1 MDITKLKP
9 VPKNIIEKMKKADRK
24 YYLFPCNSNR
34 FYSYLT
40 TIDRELVKVTVAVKT
55 ARDVFYFKQ
64 VAVHGIRSMKCWV
77 RDIEYNCYTGM
88 GFNVGWY
95 EEYASQRRK
104 PFEDGKWYEC
114 ERRYYNPYSL
124 LVNENYLNRFAK
136 YKYSA
141 YDKFN
146 GKCVLEYLRIYEEY
160 PETEYL
166 LKAGI
171 SSYLVMKKSFLKKLK
186 TDKNFKKWLISHKN
200 ELFDSYYSLDAI
212 TEAYKHNTDISETQ
226 RLLQWLKEVKEKYIY
241 KTLAEYFKNNKQ
253 WLKLMRYLKEQSA
266 DTQSYYDYITA
277 CKELDVNLIENKNLF
292 PREFKRMHD
301 TRIEE
306 FHHKKA
312 LIDEQ
317 KRKELYEKFAV
328 ISAKYLPL
336 EHRKNPQFVA
346 FIPKSPA
353 DLITEGEILHHCV
366 GRMGYDQRFAEE
378 KSIIIFIRSAQ
389 DPQTPFVTVEYSPE
403 KHKILQCHGNNNT
416 APREEVREYIY
427 KKWLPYAN
435 RKIKKIAA

>member
-55 ARDVFYFKQ
+55 ARDVFYCKQ

-77 RDIEYNCYTGM
+77 RDIEYNYYTGM

-124 LVNENYLNRFAK
+124 LVNENYLNRFPK

-141 YDKFN
+141 YEKFN

-186 TDKNFKKWLISHKN
+186 TDKNFRKWLISHKN

-226 RLLQWLKEVKEKYIY
+226 RLLQWLKELKETYSY
-241 KTLAEYFKNNKQ
+241 KTLSNYFKDKKQ
-253 WLKLMRYLKEQSA
+253 WLKLKRYLYEQDINA
-266 DTQSYYDYITA
+266 RTYYDYIQA
-277 CKELDVNLIENKNLF
+277 CEELGADLSGNKNLF
-292 PREFKRMHD
+292 PREFMRMHD
-301 TRIEE
+301 IRTKELAR
-306 FHHKKA
+306 KKA
-312 LIDEQ
+312 ALDEE
-317 KRKELYEKFAV
+317 KRRELYEKFAV
-328 ISAKYLPL
+328 AAAKYLPL
-336 EHRKNPQFVA
+336 EHKKNAQFVA

-353 DLITEGEILHHCV
+353 DLITEGETLHHCV

-378 KSIIIFIRSAQ
+378 KSIIIFIRSAL
-389 DPQTPFVTVEYSPE
+389 DPQTPFVTVEYSSE

-416 APREEVREYIY
+416 APQNDVREYIY